1 MGYERKHMVALI
13 ASLHLIADFKKIFEQ
28 LATLENLDY
37 VFDLCKLLD
46 TTKKSSK
53 FIEMVIEAF
62 KVSVQFLQPMTA
74 LRLFYQ
80 YDLMLLAYQA
90 NLAPFVIQELQ
101 ESPYL
106 IEAKFKIIDKFIDVL
121 DQPTMLKLLDIINDI
136 MEFKGDLQNN
146 VVLNNT
152 LPPMVRI

>member
-1 MGYERKHMVALI
+1 
-13 ASLHLIADFKKIFEQ
+13 
-28 LATLENLDY
+28 
-37 VFDLCKLLD
+37 
-46 TTKKSSK
+46 
-53 FIEMVIEAF
+53 
-62 KVSVQFLQPMTA
+62 MTA
-74 LRLFYQ
+74 LKLFYQ

-90 NLAPFVIQELQ
+90 NLAPFLIQELQ

-152 LPPMVRI
+152 LPPMVRIQAFRLTQKILSHIPRVKNRVRTI